1 MQPGD
6 LPAVVWGRPQ
16 PHICLGQHQSAS
28 VELNAAYS
36 DVPIVRRPLGGGS
49 VWVDTDQACVA
60 LVAPLEFFPFRS
72 ADWYAHALQPMVQV
86 YHEAGLPVTL
96 AAQDIWLHGSKL
108 AGSGAATIGRAGV
121 LGSSFMLGF
130 PIEQFAGRVAS
141 PSDGFRQWLI
151 EALRTSLTS
160 WSQHAS
166 VPDWEWLSMVYRRA
180 ANNQFGWR
188 WEQSLLREDERAA
201 SDEWRTELI
210 PDHQGSVRMVPHG
223 IKINAACYLTE
234 RQYDTGWVRVL
245 TQERRVVRVA
255 LSVAP
260 GLPET
265 LLASEPDSIAAELA
279 TYLDSAAAQLWAQR
293 ITETAYFNPE
303 AI

>member
-1 MQPGD
+1 
-6 LPAVVWGRPQ
+6 
-16 PHICLGQHQSAS
+16 
-28 VELNAAYS
+28 
-36 DVPIVRRPLGGGS
+36 
-49 VWVDTDQACVA
+49 
-60 LVAPLEFFPFRS
+60 
-72 ADWYAHALQPMVQV
+72 
-86 YHEAGLPVTL
+86 
-96 AAQDIWLHGSKL
+96 
-108 AGSGAATIGRAGV
+108 
-121 LGSSFMLGF
+121 
-130 PIEQFAGRVAS
+130 
-141 PSDGFRQWLI
+141 
-151 EALRTSLTS
+151 
-160 WSQHAS
+160 
-166 VPDWEWLSMVYRRA
+166 MVYRRA

-188 WEQSLLREDERAA
+188 WEQSLLREDERTA

-265 LLASEPDSIAAELA
+265 LLISEPDSIAAELA

>member
-6 LPAVVWGRPQ
+6 LPAVVWGRPH

-60 LVAPLEFFPFRS
+60 LVAPLDLFPFRS

-121 LGSSFMLGF
+121 VGSSFMLDF
-130 PIEQFAGRVAS
+130 PIEQFAGRIAS

-166 VPDWEWLSMVYRRA
+166 APDWEWLSMVYRRA

-188 WEQSLLREDERAA
+188 WEQSLLREDERTA

-265 LLASEPDSIAAELA
+265 LLISEPDSIAAELA